1 MASLTEDKNNPE
13 FVGDQSKFK
22 YLAIHGYEKFQR
34 DKNGSLGDGS
44 RLWIKDASRK
54 DSDHEYSS
62 LTVYQRYVLDGM
74 RRLTGLHGK
83 WPNNDPLWVVRG
95 LCIGR
100 KERGPCA
107 KAVRTLVELGL
118 VSLSNEQLGSLEERK
133 KKEEKDQKKGVKPA
147 EAEAA
152 KPASFPVEDDIDD
165 PEMKTPAVG
174 RPKSKSQTLP
184 SITQREPKPGEH
196 AQWLTVYFWELVG
209 SPRNVSDSDLKNQ
222 WEPRMA
228 KLLRSY
234 DFEELRGLLQWSI
247 KEDTFWP
254 KLVTNPEKL
263 TKHIE
268 KLSEQFRAV
277 QQLKENQKKA
287 AEKDAKKGL
296 KTAPAQYGGGG
307 VIELQGTEEL

>member
-1 MASLTEDKNNPE
+1 MIEGKNNPE
-13 FVGDQSKFK
+13 FVGNQSKFK

-44 RLWIKDASRK
+44 RLWIKDACRK
-54 DSDHEYSS
+54 DSDADYMK
-62 LTVYQRYVLDGM
+62 LTISERYTLDGI

-83 WPNNDPLWVVRG
+83 WCPNDPMWVARG
-95 LCIGR
+95 LCVASDQR
-100 KERGPCA
+100 KYVVR
-107 KAVRTLVELGL
+107 AVGVLVVKGL
-118 VSLSNEQLGSLEERK
+118 VDLSNEKLGSLEEK
-133 KKEEKDQKKGVKPA
+133 EEKEEKDQKKSVNPA
-147 EAEAA
+147 EAEA
-152 KPASFPVEDDIDD
+152 KPTPFFVEDVED
-165 PEMKTPAVG
+165 PEMTPAVS
-174 RPKSKSQTLP
+174 RPKSQT
-184 SITQREPKPGEH
+184 SITAREPRPGEH

-209 SPRNVSDSDLKNQ
+209 SPKHVSDSDLQHQ

-234 DFEELRGLLQWSI
+234 EFDELRGLLQWAI

-268 KLSEQFRAV
+268 KLSEQFRAW

-287 AEKDAKKGL
+287 AEKKQAASSVKRQ
-296 KTAPAQYGGGG
+296 APANYGGGG
-307 VIELQGTEEL
+307 VVELKGEKLL

>member
-1 MASLTEDKNNPE
+1 VANPIEDKNNPE

-22 YLAIHGYEKFQR
+22 YLAIHGYEKFQK
-34 DKNGSLGDGS
+34 DKYGSLGDGS
-44 RLWIKDASRK
+44 RLWIKDACRK
-54 DSDHEYSS
+54 DSDAEYSS
-62 LTVYQRYVLDGM
+62 LTVVQRYVLDGL

-118 VSLSNEQLGSLEERK
+118 VTLSNDKLDSLEERE
-133 KKEEKDQKKGVKPA
+133 KKEEKDQKKSVKPV

-152 KPASFPVEDDIDD
+152 KPTPFFVEDVED
-165 PEMKTPAVG
+165 PEMTPAVS
-174 RPKSKSQTLP
+174 RPKSQT
-184 SITQREPKPGEH
+184 SITAREPRPGEH

-209 SPRNVSDSDLKNQ
+209 SPKHVSDSDLQHQ

-234 DFEELRGLLQWSI
+234 EFDELRGLLQWAI

-268 KLSEQFRAV
+268 KLSEQFRAW

-287 AEKDAKKGL
+287 AEKEQAASSVKKQS
-296 KTAPAQYGGGG
+296 PANYGGGG
-307 VIELQGTEEL
+307 PVELKGERIL